1 MNRPLRKLVEPDL
14 TITDFLDLVSEA
26 KEDRF
31 ELIDGRAVA
40 MTGNTLRH
48 QSLVGNLYTALRER
62 SRPRGCRT
70 YPGDV
75 FIGTGSDD
83 HFLGVPDVF
92 VRCGPPIEGRV
103 ITDPVIVVEVLSP
116 STIVKDRGYKFERYA
131 SIPSLTQILL
141 VHQNEARVESWTRS
155 PGSEDDVPAWIMAP
169 FVGLDAALPLPAL
182 EADLPLALVYE
193 DVDLSPAA
201 AASA

>member
-1 MNRPLRKLVEPDL
+1 MSRPLRKRIEPDL
-14 TITDFLDLVSEA
+14 TITDFLDLVSET

-31 ELIDGRAVA
+31 ELLDGRAVA
-40 MTGNTLRH
+40 RAGNTLRH
-48 QSLVGNLYTALRER
+48 QHLVLNISTALRDR

-83 HFLGVPDVF
+83 RFLGVPDVF

-141 VHQNEARVESWTRS
+141 VHQNEARVESWTRT
-155 PGSEDDVPAWIMAP
+155 PPADDDDPPWIMTP
-169 FVGLDAALPLPAL
+169 FVGLDSVVPLPSLAA
-182 EADLPLALVYE
+182 ELPVALVYD

-201 AASA
+201 